1 MRGPALN
8 KAAFGETQYLYG
20 ASGGDGGGESE
31 GLYRSRYEHFVRVA
45 IGVVGDAEGGRDA
58 VQSAFV
64 AAVRRRSSF
73 RGSGPLEAWLWRIVV
88 SEASR
93 LRRERVVT
101 LDHVGEPTTNGH
113 ARDDLGLRAGTRRS
127 PDGAHGA
134 LSALYADLDYRTI
147 ADMLGIEVGTVSATL
162 SAAHTTLRRALR
174 GGRTIIESSSRP
186 SRIGPAHLAHAHA

>member
-1 MRGPALN
+1 MERRGATVAEL
-8 KAAFGETQYLYG
+8 
-20 ASGGDGGGESE
+20 E

-93 LRRERVVT
+93 LRRERASVT

-113 ARDDLGLRAGTRRS
+113 ARDDLGLRAWIATLPERQRT
-127 PDGAHGA
+127 A
-134 LSALYADLDYRTI
+134 LFLRYYADLDYRTI

-174 GGRTIIESSSRP
+174 EVER
-186 SRIGPAHLAHAHA
+186 